1 MQVRHVIGLILLLAA
16 MPLQLYL
23 MKYNQNFRNL
33 VSEIVKNLSSD
44 LLQLSI
50 DVAGYV
56 SLAKN
61 YLQTTYNYLGLS
73 KSFEDNTSENQEV
86 PENLIR
92 NFRPPHLK
100 FSVGNVILT
109 HTMIAGIVVGWNIDK
124 TDLTKEPE
132 YLIITEFHED
142 LIKIDQDKI
151 IIQLE
156 NIKVDSKKIDHYFE
170 SFDGIKYIP
179 NKLLQKM
186 YPKD

>member
-56 SLAKN
+56 SLAS
-61 YLQTTYNYLGLS
+61 LS